1 MWHAVNLPPGSTD
14 DDVKFANV
22 VNGTAGKFAT
32 CVNDTDG
39 HNDNNIILSVPE
51 IDYLVKIEVHV

>member
-1 MWHAVNLPPGSTD
+1 LPPGSTD